1 MEALAFNNT
10 DLILLS
16 VSGTLLIIQALYY
29 LGLYNRIHINNR
41 TVKRG
46 DVHFTQ
52 ELPPL
57 SVIICARNES
67 ENLRNFL
74 PAVLEQDYPD
84 FEVIVINDGS
94 TDESETLLN
103 SLEEK
108 YHHLYHSFTP
118 EDSKYISRKKLA
130 LTLAIKASKHNWL
143 VLTEANCQPAS
154 NQWLRLMARNFT
166 SRTEVVLGYSGYERG
181 KGWLHKRVAFD
192 SLFTSLSYLG
202 WALAGKPYM
211 GLGRNMAY
219 RKELFFK
226 EKGFSAH
233 LNLQRGD
240 DDLFINQVAKGSNT
254 RVETDVNATMRMQPI
269 EYYREWK
276 EEKVSYMATS
286 KYYRGIQHDLNL
298 LGLEIISRLLFHI
311 LFVTTV
317 VLSILSSHWL
327 VLGIAF
333 VIWAL
338 RYTMQAIIINK
349 TATEMGEKRHYYFTL
364 PIFDFLLPLQSLGF
378 KLYRLYRG
386 KSDFMRR

>member
-1 MEALAFNNT
+1 MEALTFNNT
-10 DLILLS
+10 NLILLS
-16 VSGTLLIIQALYY
+16 VSGALLIIQAIYY
-29 LGLYNRIHINNR
+29 FGLYNRIHINNR
-41 TVKRG
+41 AFKRG

-57 SVIICARNES
+57 SVIISARNDS
-67 ENLRNFL
+67 ENLRKFL
-74 PAVLEQDYPD
+74 PAILEQDYPD

-103 SLEEK
+103 SLEDK

-166 SRTEVVLGYSGYERG
+166 SRTEVVLGYSGYEAG
-181 KGWLHKRVAFD
+181 KGWLHRRVAFD

-219 RKELFFK
+219 RKELFFNN
-226 EKGFSAH
+226 KGFSAH

-269 EYYREWK
+269 EYYKDWK
-276 EEKVSYMATS
+276 EERVSYMATS
-286 KYYRGIQHDLNL
+286 RYYKGVQESL
-298 LGLEIISRLLFHI
+298 LKLETTTRLLFHL
-311 LFVTTV
+311 LFVATLV
-317 VLSILSSHWL
+317 VSVLSFHWL
-327 VLGIAF
+327 VFGIAF
-333 VIWAL
+333 IIWAL
-338 RYTMQAIIINK
+338 RYTMQAVIINK

-364 PIFDFLLPLQSLGF
+364 PIFDLLLPIQSLGF